1 MDNFFQPI
9 LSERLSETSRP
20 AQIVA
25 TEHLKCGL
33 FELRSAVYVKHMLDF
48 KDLAQNFFLKNLK
61 YFI

>member
-25 TEHLKCGL
+25 TEHLKCSL
-33 FELRSAVYVKHMLDF
+33 FELRCAVHVKHMLDL
-48 KDLAQNFFLKNLK
+48 KDLVQKNF
-61 YFI
+61 